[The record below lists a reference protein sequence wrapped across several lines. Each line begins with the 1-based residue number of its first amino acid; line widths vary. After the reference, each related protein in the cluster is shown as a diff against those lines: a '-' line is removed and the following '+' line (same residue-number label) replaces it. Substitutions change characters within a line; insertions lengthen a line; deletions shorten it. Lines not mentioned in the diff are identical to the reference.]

1 MIPECCVVWAANS
14 HCLCGDRTGVVPKTC
29 SQQADNRRGPAS
41 YSGGAQSSRDF
52 GRTEKC
58 LLRRTLSTLSL
69 GRHYFCSEPGFWQC
83 HVYTTGLIC
92 GKVKSICWQYL
103 FATFITNTVLSLT
116 CAHLNKDS
124 LIILEVFVITFLL
137 YNYECVDR
145 YADHFSF
152 LTYWHQYDE
161 NVELVLSQLG
171 GRVLWMFWQNYSI
184 LCLGN
189 DFRVPFMLLWLTSKD
204 RLLNSRGLASRVCT
218 SPNQLISKPVRLC
231 SL

>member
-1 MIPECCVVWAANS
+1 MWCEQQIVIVCVETEQEWFQRLVHNKPIT
-14 HCLCGDRTGVVPKTC
+14 DEVQPRTL
-29 SQQADNRRGPAS
+29 GPRSLHVILGEQKNVYFDAL
-41 YSGGAQSSRDF
+41 
-52 GRTEKC
+52 C
-58 LLRRTLSTLSL
+58 LLCRWDAITFALNQAFGNVMSTQR
-69 GRHYFCSEPGFWQC
+69 GWF
-83 HVYTTGLIC
+83 VA
-92 GKVKSICWQYL
+92 KVKSICWQNL

-171 GRVLWMFWQNYSI
+171 GRVLWMFWQNHSI

-218 SPNQLISKPVRLC
+218 SPNQLISKPARLC